1 MGDITQETAEDLAN
15 ADGKG
20 SSSSGSSYLD
30 KYYTNAKDKDNRLW
44 DEERR
49 RNAASSEAYSKQE
62 EEAKKAHDDAI
73 ERQVNELL
81 GKNDFSGARNAA
93 NNLFDSS
100 RKQNILAAIDE
111 AEKTWKRGQIE
122 GVSKD
127 ITKAVEDANRATDT
141 AAYNTATDDLNRYSS
156 LSRAESA
163 QMSSNDDA
171 YIANAF
177 TSANLLSNRK
187 TAFINAVTAG
197 AEKLKAIGEQDV
209 ANNLVEAGRL
219 QSDAQTLSAISSG
232 IDATISMLAGLLKK

>member
-1 MGDITQETAEDLAN
+1 MEDITQETANDLAN

-49 RNAASSEAYSKQE
+49 KSAASSEAYSKQQ
-62 EEAKKAHDDAI
+62 EEAKKAYDDAI

-100 RKQNILAAIDE
+100 RKQKILAAIDE
-111 AEKTWKRGQIE
+111 AEKTWKNEQIE
-122 GVSKD
+122 GVSND
-127 ITKAVEDANRATDT
+127 INNAVEGANRATDT

-156 LSRAESA
+156 RSRAQSA

-171 YIANAF
+171 TVAAAF
-177 TSANLLSNRK
+177 TDENLLNNRK
-187 TAFINAVTAG
+187 TAFMNAVTAG
-197 AEKLKAIGEQDV
+197 AEKLKALGEQDV
-209 ANNLVEAGRL
+209 ANNLVEDGKL
-219 QSDAQTLSAISSG
+219 QSDAKTLSDLSHG
-232 IDATISMLAGLLKK
+232 IDATISMITGLLR

>member
-1 MGDITQETAEDLAN
+1 MDKENISSNPRKARTQVQDYAAK
-15 ADGKG
+15 AKG
-20 SSSSGSSYLD
+20 VEP
-30 KYYTNAKDKDNRLW
+30 NDKDNRLW

-49 RNAASSEAYSKQE
+49 KNAASSAAYSKQQ
-62 EEAKKAHDDAI
+62 EEAKKAHDNAI
-73 ERQVNELL
+73 EKQVNELL

-111 AEKTWKRGQIE
+111 AEKTWKREQIE
-122 GVSKD
+122 GVSND

-141 AAYNTATDDLNRYSS
+141 AAFNTATDDLNRYSS
-156 LSRAESA
+156 VSRAESA

-177 TSANLLSNRK
+177 TNANLLNNRK
-187 TAFINAVTAG
+187 TAFMNAVTAG

-219 QSDAQTLSAISSG
+219 QSDAKTLSAISSG
-232 IDATISMLAGLLKK
+232 IDSTISMLAGLLKK

>member
-1 MGDITQETAEDLAN
+1 MDETTE
-15 ADGKG
+15 GTTEGTTEEKPKE
-20 SSSSGSSYLD
+20 SYLD
-30 KYYTNAKDKDNRLW
+30 KYWANAKDKDNRLW

-49 RNAASSEAYSKQE
+49 KSAASSEAYSKQQ

-73 ERQVNELL
+73 ERQVNKLL

-111 AEKTWKRGQIE
+111 AEKTWKNEQIE
-122 GVSKD
+122 GVSND
-127 ITKAVEDANRATDT
+127 ITKAVDDANRATDN

-156 LSRAESA
+156 VSRAESA

-177 TSANLLSNRK
+177 TDANLLNNRK
-187 TAFINAVTAG
+187 TAFMNAVTAG

-219 QSDAQTLSAISSG
+219 QSDAKTLSAISSG
-232 IDATISMLAGLLKK
+232 IDSTISMLTGLLKK

>member
-1 MGDITQETAEDLAN
+1 MDKTTEKTTEE
-15 ADGKG
+15 KPKE
-20 SSSSGSSYLD
+20 SYLD
-30 KYYTNAKDKDNRLW
+30 KYWVNAKDKDNRLW

-49 RNAASSEAYSKQE
+49 KSAASSEAYSKQQ

-111 AEKTWKRGQIE
+111 AEKTWKREQIE
-122 GVSKD
+122 GVSND
-127 ITKAVEDANRATDT
+127 ITKAVDDANRATDT

-156 LSRAESA
+156 VSRAESA

-177 TSANLLSNRK
+177 TDANLLSNRK

-219 QSDAQTLSAISSG
+219 QSDAKTLSAISSG
-232 IDATISMLAGLLKK
+232 IDSTISMLVGLLKK

>member
-1 MGDITQETAEDLAN
+1 MEDITQEIADDLAK

-20 SSSSGSSYLD
+20 SSSGSSYLD
-30 KYYTNAKDKDNRLW
+30 KYWANAKDKDNRLW

-49 RNAASSEAYSKQE
+49 SSAASSAEYSKQE

-111 AEKTWKRGQIE
+111 AEKTWKREQIE
-122 GVSKD
+122 GVSRD
-127 ITKAVEDANRATDT
+127 ITKAVDDANRATDT

-156 LSRAESA
+156 VSPAESA

-177 TSANLLSNRK
+177 TDANLLNNRK
-187 TAFINAVTAG
+187 TAFMNAVTAG

-219 QSDAQTLSAISSG
+219 QSDAKTLSAISSG
-232 IDATISMLAGLLKK
+232 IDSTISMLAGLLKK

>member
-1 MGDITQETAEDLAN
+1 MEDITQETADDLAK

-20 SSSSGSSYLD
+20 SSSGSYLD
-30 KYYTNAKDKDNRLW
+30 KYWANAKDKDNRLW

-49 RNAASSEAYSKQE
+49 KSAASSEAYSKQQ

-111 AEKTWKRGQIE
+111 AEKTWKREQIE
-122 GVSKD
+122 GVSRD
-127 ITKAVEDANRATDT
+127 ITKAVDDANRATDT

-156 LSRAESA
+156 VSRAESA

-177 TSANLLSNRK
+177 TNANLLNNRK
-187 TAFINAVTAG
+187 TAFMNAVTAG

-219 QSDAQTLSAISSG
+219 QSDAKTLSAISSG
-232 IDATISMLAGLLKK
+232 IDSTISMLTGLLKK

>member
-1 MGDITQETAEDLAN
+1 MDKEDISSNPRKARAQVQDYAAK
-15 ADGKG
+15 AKG
-20 SSSSGSSYLD
+20 VEP
-30 KYYTNAKDKDNRLW
+30 NDKDNRLW

-49 RNAASSEAYSKQE
+49 RNAASSEAYSKQQ

-100 RKQNILAAIDE
+100 RKQKILAAIDE
-111 AEKTWKRGQIE
+111 AEKTWKNEQIE
-122 GVSKD
+122 GVSRD
-127 ITKAVEDANRATDT
+127 ITKAVDDANRATDT
-141 AAYNTATDDLNRYSS
+141 AAYNTATDSLNRYSARN
-156 LSRAESA
+156 RAQAA

-171 YIANAF
+171 TVAADF
-177 TSANLLSNRK
+177 TDANLLNNRK
-187 TAFINAVTAG
+187 TAFMNAVTAG

-219 QSDAQTLSAISSG
+219 QADARTLSAISSG
-232 IDATISMLAGLLKK
+232 IDSTISMLTGLLKK

>member
-1 MGDITQETAEDLAN
+1 MEDITQETADDLAK

-20 SSSSGSSYLD
+20 SSSGSYLD
-30 KYYTNAKDKDNRLW
+30 KYWANAKDKDNRLW

-49 RNAASSEAYSKQE
+49 QNAASSEAYSKQE

-111 AEKTWKRGQIE
+111 AEKTWKREQIE
-122 GVSKD
+122 GVSND
-127 ITKAVEDANRATDT
+127 ITKAVDDANRATDT
-141 AAYNTATDDLNRYSS
+141 AAFNTATDSLNRYSARN
-156 LSRAESA
+156 RAQAA

-171 YIANAF
+171 RVAADF
-177 TSANLLSNRK
+177 TDANLLNNRK

-219 QSDAQTLSAISSG
+219 QSDAKTLSAISSG
-232 IDATISMLAGLLKK
+232 IDSTISMLTGLLKK

>member
-1 MGDITQETAEDLAN
+1 MDKENISSNPRKARTQVQDYAAK
-15 ADGKG
+15 AKG
-20 SSSSGSSYLD
+20 VEP
-30 KYYTNAKDKDNRLW
+30 NDKDNRLW

-49 RNAASSEAYSKQE
+49 KSAASSEAYSKQQ

-93 NNLFDSS
+93 NNLFDAS
-100 RKQNILAAIDE
+100 RKEKILAAINE
-111 AEKTWKRGQIE
+111 RETTWKREQIE
-122 GVSKD
+122 GVSND

-177 TSANLLSNRK
+177 TSANLLNNRK